1 MQSVAKPMQHGH
13 LWVGRASVPHLRKAA
28 RTKMVRSRN
37 LMAFLRAVWP
47 HEGRLNMLRG
57 SACKQCTWAGRRW
70 GWWTWEEAMQR
81 IRRGGQQDV
90 TVAHHRARAKRNSAG
105 GDGET
110 GLSSLKASAFP
121 RRVPAFMR
129 FPICKTSCSSMGSA
143 SLASTALQAAWSTAR
158 LLSTC
163 ADSCR

>member
-1 MQSVAKPMQHGH
+1 
-13 LWVGRASVPHLRKAA
+13 
-28 RTKMVRSRN
+28 
-37 LMAFLRAVWP
+37 
-47 HEGRLNMLRG
+47 
-57 SACKQCTWAGRRW
+57 
-70 GWWTWEEAMQR
+70 MQR

-163 ADSCR
+163 AHSYR